1 MDNTTIIAEYLKK
14 HFTVEQIKYNMYNA
28 DDIYYKI
35 PTLSFSLADESYIDE
50 LKGHIELFQ
59 GKLKWTIFKSFYG
72 KRRPNYLLCPL
83 EVYHMNKEIFENGDL
98 QSQKEY
104 FSEEEYRRLC
114 QYGIFRYSRIIQVY
128 QEYIWGLRN
137 ICLIICKRNIIYR
150 RAN

>member
-1 MDNTTIIAEYLKK
+1 MDNTIIIADYIKK

-35 PTLSFSLADESYIDE
+35 PTLSFRLADESYIDE

-83 EVYHMNKEIFENGDL
+83 EVYHMNKEIYENGDI

-104 FSEEEYRRLC
+104 FSEEEYRKLC
-114 QYGIFRYSRIIQVY
+114 QYGILDIPELYN
-128 QEYIWGLRN
+128 YIKN
-137 ICLIICKRNIIYR
+137 IYGD
-150 RAN
+150 